1 MYRHQAAPLQADSIY
16 GPHDANNQLARVS
29 RGSQLVRMPSFNGMQ
44 SPGIPQQ
51 ISGIGTQIPMNMNL
65 MGGSGMVALPTG
77 FEQPVGAP
85 DALDRDLYLRIENMK
100 KKRASIPPFV
110 LKLSRFVN
118 DPKTDDLIRWS
129 ASGNSFMVLDE
140 EEFSKKLI
148 PDLFKH
154 NNYASFVRQLNMYGF
169 HKVVGLADGSLKTSE
184 QRSKPPSEYENPY
197 FKRGYPDLMWLIQKP
212 KSKNARA
219 KGKKGVKQEEQDTDK
234 EDNMSDAGGG
244 DDIGGAYIEGPKD
257 ANDGHG
263 GSRNRGFDFNAL
275 SAQIEAVRS
284 HQLMISQAINRLRK
298 DHQQLYEQSLAFQN
312 LHDRHENSIN
322 AILTFLATV
331 YDKSLG
337 GHINGAAN
345 NLFSHQVD
353 SVHRGTPGA
362 SVGPTP
368 TGAIIP
374 TPTARQGVMRT
385 PQMNRRKPLLLEGG
399 PGFSGSI
406 RDASS
411 PTGQSTSSRHNS
423 SPSKSA
429 ESPSQHFSYQ
439 QHPNITEL
447 FTPPGAGNGVGSV
460 ASPSDSPPQQNAENP
475 LGVNQ
480 NSSGGLFSPPQ
491 MNMNLPTSSA
501 PQNGGLQYTT
511 APSIPMPNALNT
523 PVPTP
528 RSIAKTLGNPF
539 SATAQALHDHNVSL
553 AQKSQEIEDLEA
565 LQTKQNENIDQLMG
579 MMRDYVDPE
588 MSTVTNGDLPNGD
601 VDQFFDF
608 GGLQGDGFVGGEGY
622 GANDGQSHDDID
634 ELLRSVEAD
643 GNQNGNAQGQVFTNP
658 NSVAGSPVA
667 SSVGSR
673 TREEL
678 GEEIEEV
685 QPKRRRMN

>member
-1 MYRHQAAPLQADSIY
+1 M
-16 GPHDANNQLARVS
+16 AR
-29 RGSQLVRMPSFNGMQ
+29 
-44 SPGIPQQ
+44 
-51 ISGIGTQIPMNMNL
+51 T
-65 MGGSGMVALPTG
+65 
-77 FEQPVGAP
+77 
-85 DALDRDLYLRIENMK
+85 
-100 KKRASIPPFV
+100 
-110 LKLSRFVN
+110 SRFVN
-118 DPKTDDLIRWS
+118 DSKTDDLIRWS

-197 FKRGYPDLMWLIQKP
+197 FKRGHPDLMWLIQKP

-244 DDIGGAYIEGPKD
+244 DDGIGGAYIEGPKD

-337 GHINGAAN
+337 GHINGAVN

-353 SVHRGTPGA
+353 QGLHRGTPGA
-362 SVGPTP
+362 PVGPTP
-368 TGAIIP
+368 AGAIIP
-374 TPTARQGVMRT
+374 TAPAATRPGVMRT
-385 PQMNRRKPLLLEGG
+385 PQLNRRKPLLLEGG
-399 PGFSGSI
+399 PGFSGSV
-406 RDASS
+406 REAPS
-411 PTGQSTSSRHNS
+411 PTGPASSRHPG
-423 SPSKSA
+423 SPNAKVA
-429 ESPSQHFSYQ
+429 ESPTQHFSQYQ

-447 FTPPGAGNGVGSV
+447 FTPPGVDRV
-460 ASPSDSPPQQNAENP
+460 TSPADSPQQHHAENP
-475 LGVNQ
+475 LGAHQ
-480 NSSGGLFSPPQ
+480 ASSGGLFSPPH
-491 MNMNLPTSSA
+491 MNMNAPTSGPA
-501 PQNGGLQYTT
+501 PQNGGLQYTA
-511 APSIPMPNALNT
+511 APNIPISSASLNAS
-523 PVPTP
+523 VPTP
-528 RSIAKTLGNPF
+528 RSIAKALGAPF
-539 SATAQALHDHNVSL
+539 ATTAQALHDHNASL

-588 MSTVTNGDLPNGD
+588 MSPVPNGDITHGD

-608 GGLQGDGFVGGEGY
+608 GSLPGDGFVNGEGY
-622 GANDGQSHDDID
+622 SGNDGHGHDDID

-643 GNQNGNAQGQVFTNP
+643 EIQNGNVQGQVFTNP

-667 SSVGSR
+667 SSIGSR
-673 TREEL
+673 AREEL
-678 GEEIEEV
+678 EEEIEEV

>member
-1 MYRHQAAPLQADSIY
+1 
-16 GPHDANNQLARVS
+16 
-29 RGSQLVRMPSFNGMQ
+29 
-44 SPGIPQQ
+44 
-51 ISGIGTQIPMNMNL
+51 
-65 MGGSGMVALPTG
+65 
-77 FEQPVGAP
+77 
-85 DALDRDLYLRIENMK
+85 
-100 KKRASIPPFV
+100 
-110 LKLSRFVN
+110 VN

-197 FKRGYPDLMWLIQKP
+197 FKKGHPDLMWLIQKP

-257 ANDGHG
+257 SNDSHG
-263 GSRNRGFDFNAL
+263 GNRNRGFDFNAL

-337 GHINGAAN
+337 GHINGAVN

-353 SVHRGTPGA
+353 QGLHRGTPGA

-368 TGAIIP
+368 AGAIIP
-374 TPTARQGVMRT
+374 TVQTARQNVMRT
-385 PQMNRRKPLLLEGG
+385 PPMNRRKPLLLESA
-399 PGFSGSI
+399 PTFSGPI

-411 PTGQSTSSRHNS
+411 PPGPLSSRHAGG
-423 SPSKSA
+423 SPKTTD
-429 ESPSQHFSYQ
+429 SPTQQFQFQ

-447 FTPPGAGNGVGSV
+447 YTPPGASGGS
-460 ASPSDSPPQQNAENP
+460 ANSPSDSPQQQHAENP
-475 LGVNQ
+475 LGMHQ
-480 NSSGGLFSPPQ
+480 NSSGGLFSPPH
-491 MNMNLPTSSA
+491 MNIPLPTPSA
-501 PQNGGLQYTT
+501 PPQNGGLQYTT
-511 APSIPMPNALNT
+511 SLNMPIPNTNLNGN

-528 RSIAKTLGNPF
+528 RSIAKALGQPF
-539 SATAQALHDHNVSL
+539 ATTAQALHDHNASL

-579 MMRDYVDPE
+579 MMREYVDPE
-588 MSTVTNGDLPNGD
+588 MSTVPSGDIPNGD

-608 GGLQGDGFVGGEGY
+608 GSLQGDGFVNGEGFVAADPQ
-622 GANDGQSHDDID
+622 GHDDID

-643 GNQNGNAQGQVFTNP
+643 GGNQNGNAAQGQVFTSP
-658 NSVAGSPVA
+658 NSSAASPVA
-667 SSVGSR
+667 SSVGSKA
-673 TREEL
+673 REEL
-678 GEEIEEV
+678 EEEV
-685 QPKRRRMN
+685 EEVTPKRRRMN